1 MLLTFRAVFDAHY
14 DYMWHSLRRLGVGSS
29 DLDDIVDEVFL
40 RVHAKL
46 DSYDP
51 ERPIRPWLFAFAVR
65 AAADYR
71 RLSRHS
77 VFVDSDQESVD
88 PALTPEEAAIRSD
101 AGRLVQRGLDALS
114 LPTRAVLVMYEID
127 GRDMKEIADA
137 LEIPVNTAYSR
148 LRLARATFEAKVRE
162 LQGEEGQLDG

>member
-77 VFVDSDQESVD
+77 VFVESDQESVD

>member
-1 MLLTFRAVFDAHY
+1 
-14 DYMWHSLRRLGVGSS
+14 
-29 DLDDIVDEVFL
+29 L